1 MENTFTETTPSPV
14 PQPKWFHNAW
24 ISRGTLLI
32 AGLFFLMP
40 FININCS
47 GNKLASIRGTD
58 MVFGSQL
65 KPEMPKTEEKVKD
78 NIGNIGDSVAK
89 ALNGIGDSIS
99 LNINS
104 SSDSLSLNLGALGD
118 SLSAGLNSIGDSL
131 EKGLEAMKNETPFN
145 LPNDMMGGKD
155 KKIEPNALA
164 IIAFAF
170 VLLALVFSFFK
181 NRAMAITSG
190 VISLISALS
199 LFFIQIQITN
209 EIQKQMGPFNFVP
222 ITFEFTSFYWLCLLF
237 LTVATIFSFVRGGVK
252 TQ

>member
-1 MENTFTETTPSPV
+1 MENTENTFTETTPTPV

-32 AGLFFLMP
+32 AGLFFVMP

-65 KPEMPKTEEKVKD
+65 KPEIPKTEAKIEEKVKE
-78 NIGNIGDSVAK
+78 IIPAITDSVAK
-89 ALNGIGDSIS
+89 GLNEVADS
-99 LNINS
+99 LNIN
-104 SSDSLSLNLGALGD
+104 LNSLGD
-118 SLSAGLNSIGDSL
+118 SLTMGLNAIGDSL
-131 EKGLEAMKNETPFN
+131 EKGLSDVLKEENPFN
-145 LPNDMMGGKD
+145 MMPNDMMGGKD

-164 IIAFAF
+164 IVSFGFIFI
-170 VLLALVFSFFK
+170 ALVFSFFK

-190 VISLISALS
+190 VISLISVLS

-222 ITFEFTSFYWLCLLF
+222 ITVEFTSFYWLCLMF
-237 LTVATIFSFVRGGVK
+237 LITASVFSFIRSSFK
-252 TQ
+252 AI